1 MVCESRRAKASRSPR
16 GVNFLRRGSFGA
28 AVLAAAVM
36 GVSAASA
43 QEPPAVPTPIPTP
56 ALPLPAPSIP
66 VPDAGSAPAVV
77 APELPSTGGVADRII
92 GIRVVGYQTVSPDT
106 IAHYLG
112 IKVGETYDPEKVRQ
126 NFPALWDAG
135 LLENA
140 KIEAERSPVGVTLVV
155 TVEERP
161 IVKAVD
167 FVGNKK
173 LSSSQIKD
181 AMKEAKIEV
190 HAGAPLSLRDV
201 ARARSVIA
209 DFYTTQGFRSAT
221 IDYRID
227 DLSKTEKKVVFLIDE
242 GDKVKI
248 ESIQFTGNTA
258 VSAQTLRNAMTK
270 TKVAVWW
277 RLLSDNTVY
286 SQANYEA
293 DVESIKGV
301 YQSKGYKDV
310 VVKDPILDVYI
321 TNPTAKP
328 EKIKRRV
335 RITIP
340 IVQGE
345 KFYTNEIKITRVLQ
359 SGQPADPPEV
369 TVFPTRVLLK
379 MFAELPPGSVL
390 NHEKLIEAMAAIETM
405 YKTRGYIYWFADPAY
420 TEVGKDRVDIDVKVF
435 EGDKFYLGR
444 FEVQGNTQTRDKV
457 IRREFGLDEGD
468 VMDMEAV
475 KKSIQKISQL
485 GYFKLGEEPQFSV
498 RPEEKKVDLVLKGSE
513 TSRNEIQFGAGYSGY
528 DGFFGQFSFQTR
540 NFLGRGEIIGVSA
553 QLGKVSKFFDISY
566 TIPWFLDK
574 NQSVGASLF
583 SRNVNYVSVDE
594 KRKGGTLFYGKGI
607 GLFDSISALYAY
619 EDINAN
625 YPVAT
630 APVPPGQPAPPQKLV
645 ATQGTTSSLTPA
657 YRYDSRNDPMNPT
670 AGFRL
675 TAAVQIA
682 PDLFGGTNSFIKPTV
697 GSTIYIPVP
706 IPRHAILA
714 LNAEVGYVVQVGS
727 TPLPVFERFQL
738 GGEQSMRGFSQG
750 AIVPLHPKTNIVFTD
765 DFGRVLGGNKF
776 FVVNVEYQFLTI
788 GPATLL
794 AFVDFGNNY
803 YDSQSFDLKNVR
815 YAFGGELRVFLPIF
829 QAPLRFIYAINPNP
843 IQPLDQYGF
852 PLANLTEKPSGFTF
866 SIGRTF

>member
-1 MVCESRRAKASRSPR
+1 MRK
-16 GVNFLRRGSFGA
+16 GSFGA
-28 AVLAAAVM
+28 AVLAAALT
-36 GVSAASA
+36 GVAAVAA
-43 QEPPAVPTPIPTP
+43 QQPPSPETAAQPTPVPAPAPAVPEQQPPPPPP
-56 ALPLPAPSIP
+56 AAPAAVAPS
-66 VPDAGSAPAVV
+66 
-77 APELPSTGGVADRII
+77 DRVI

-112 IKVGETYDPEKVRQ
+112 IKVGEAYDPEKVRK
-126 NFPALWDAG
+126 NFPALWEAG

-140 KIEAERSPVGVTLVV
+140 RIEAERSPEGVTLVI
-155 TVEERP
+155 TIEERP
-161 IVKAVD
+161 LVKDVEY
-167 FVGNKK
+167 VGNKK
-173 LSSSQIKD
+173 LSTSQIKD
-181 AMKEAKIEV
+181 ALKDGKVEI

-201 ARARSVIA
+201 AHARSVIS
-209 DFYTTQGFRSAT
+209 DFYTQQGFRSAT

-227 DLSKTEKKVVFLIDE
+227 DISKTEKKVVFLIDE

-248 ESIQFTGNTA
+248 ESIQFTGNTD
-258 VSAQTLRNAMTK
+258 VSAQALRNAMTK

-277 RLLSDNTVY
+277 RLLSENTVY

-293 DVESIKGV
+293 DVESIKGL

-310 VVKDPILDVYI
+310 VVKDPILDVYV
-321 TNPTAKP
+321 TNPKAKP

-345 KFYTNEIKITRVLQ
+345 KFYTNTISITRVLQ
-359 SGQPADPPEV
+359 SGQPADPPDA
-369 TVFPTRVLLK
+369 TVFPSRVLLK
-379 MFAELPPGSVL
+379 NFKELPPGSVL
-390 NHEKLIEAMAAIETM
+390 NRDKLVEGLATIESM
-405 YKTRGYIYWFADPAY
+405 YKTRGYIYWFADPSY
-420 TEVGKDRVDIDVKVF
+420 KEVDKNRVDVDLRMF
-435 EGDKFYLGR
+435 EGEKFYLGR
-444 FEVQGNTQTRDKV
+444 LEVQGNTQTRDKV

-498 RPEEKKVDLVLKGSE
+498 RGEEKKVDVVLKGQE

-540 NFLGRGEIIGVSA
+540 NFMGRGEILGLSA
-553 QLGKVSKFFDISY
+553 QVGKVSKFFDLSY
-566 TIPWFLDK
+566 TVPWFMDK
-574 NQSVGASLF
+574 NQSVGASIF
-583 SRNVNYVSVDE
+583 SRNVIYSSVQE
-594 KRKGGTLFYGKGI
+594 TRKGGTLFYGKGI
-607 GLFDSISALYAY
+607 GLFDSVSALYAY
-619 EDINAN
+619 ENINAD
-625 YPVAT
+625 YPIAS

-645 ATQGTTSSLTPA
+645 DTKGTTSSLTPA

-670 AGFRL
+670 KGFRL

-682 PDLFGGTNSFIKPTV
+682 PDAFGGTNSFIKPTI

-706 IPRHAILA
+706 VPRNAVLA
-714 LNAEVGYVVQVGS
+714 LNGEFGYLFQIGS
-727 TPLPVFERFQL
+727 TPLPIFERFQL
-738 GGEQSMRGFSQG
+738 GGEQSMRGYSQG
-750 AIVPLHPKTNIVFTD
+750 AIVPLHPNTNVVFTD
-765 DFGRVLGGNKF
+765 DQGRILGGNKF
-776 FVVNVEYQFLTI
+776 FVVNVEYQFLNI

-794 AFVDFGNNY
+794 AFYDFGNNY
-803 YDSQSFDLKNVR
+803 YDTQSISLTNVR
-815 YAFGGELRVFLPIF
+815 MAFGAELRVFLPIF

-852 PLANLTEKPSGFTF
+852 PAPNLQEKRSGFTF